1 VLKKLQFIDTVEN
14 SYANYNNEGL
24 ALKLGEYIYYKSY
37 LNNDVFEDEGLI
49 GLNSP
54 KSVLKEAFSAGIIQD
69 EKLWMNMLMD
79 RNSISHMYNESNAIE
94 ICENIKEQYAEA
106 FEKLK
111 ENIIERIGYMG
122 EK

>member
-1 VLKKLQFIDTVEN
+1 MLKKLQFIDTVEN

>member
-1 VLKKLQFIDTVEN
+1 VLKKLQFINTVEN

>member
-1 VLKKLQFIDTVEN
+1 
-14 SYANYNNEGL
+14 
-24 ALKLGEYIYYKSY
+24 
-37 LNNDVFEDEGLI
+37 
-49 GLNSP
+49 
-54 KSVLKEAFSAGIIQD
+54 
-69 EKLWMNMLMD
+69 MLMD

>member
-1 VLKKLQFIDTVEN
+1 MLKKLQFIDTVEN

-106 FEKLK
+106 FGKLK